1 MIQAPYLIFDEVVND
16 DDDVERRRRKGKNIL
31 LSKIVD
37 TKIYK

>member
-1 MIQAPYLIFDEVVND
+1 MIQAPYLIFDEVLND
-16 DDDVERRRRKGKNIL
+16 DDEVERRKRKGKNIL

>member
-1 MIQAPYLIFDEVVND
+1 MIQAPYLIFDEVLNG